1 MRVLYFSPRLTPHD
15 RRFLN
20 ALSATE
26 HQVFT
31 LQLESDEKRP
41 DDPGLPGSITPVT
54 WKEWPDQ
61 GRISYPAARKRLRQ
75 IAAEV
80 KPDVIHAGPLHETA
94 FLCALARL
102 KPLVS
107 MSWGSDILWQ
117 ARHNQFTRWM
127 IEYTL
132 RHTTVFTGDCQA
144 VADEA
149 ARYGFPTEKM
159 VLFPWGVDL
168 EHFSPQG
175 PAPIREELGWQ
186 DQFVILT
193 LRSWEPIY
201 GVDVLVKGFILAA
214 RENPALRLLLLG
226 GGSQAA
232 QIRALVVDAGMQDRV
247 HLGGRRGLA
256 ELPNF
261 YRAADVYASASYSD
275 GSSVSLME
283 ALACG
288 LPALVSDIPSN
299 REWVQPHENG
309 WLFST
314 GDPHAVK
321 AGILQAY
328 ENRANLPNMRRRARL
343 TAEKRADWAQN
354 FPKLLDAYHMAVSA
368 V

>member
-15 RRFLN
+15 RRFLS

-26 HQVFT
+26 HQIFT
-31 LQLESDEKRP
+31 LQLEGAEKRP
-41 DDPGLPGSITPVT
+41 DEPGLPESITRIAWT
-54 WKEWPDQ
+54 ERPDQ
-61 GRISYPAARKRLRQ
+61 GRISYPAARRRLKQ
-75 IAAEV
+75 ITAEI

-117 ARHNQFTRWM
+117 AKHNQFTRWM

-132 RHTTVFTGDCQA
+132 RRTTVFTGDCQA

-149 ARYGFPTEKM
+149 ARYGFPMEKM
-159 VLFPWGVDL
+159 ILFPWGVDL
-168 EHFSPQG
+168 AHFTPHG

-186 DQFVILT
+186 DQFVILS

-226 GGSQAA
+226 DGSQAA
-232 QIRALVVDAGMQDRV
+232 QIRALVVDAGMQNKV
-247 HLGGRRGLA
+247 HFGGRRGLA
-256 ELPNF
+256 ELPDF
-261 YRAADVYASASYSD
+261 YRAADLYASGSYSD

-288 LPALVSDIPSN
+288 LPAMVSDIPSN
-299 REWVQPHENG
+299 REWVQPQENG
-309 WLFST
+309 WLFAT
-314 GDPHAVK
+314 GDPQAVK
-321 AGILQAY
+321 AGLLQAY
-328 ENRANLPNMRRRARL
+328 ENRAILPDLRRRARL
-343 TAEKRADWAQN
+343 TAEERADWTKN
-354 FPKLLDAYHMAVSA
+354 FPKLLDAYHMAVTA
-368 V
+368 